1 MSLLAGRQWQ
11 NQLFVLLHTVH
22 SRGGKESDQSSVFT
36 PFSTGSV
43 CKHILLPLLPPS
55 IKVSVG
61 WLKSLIKVNP
71 PPDLVNL
78 LFHHY
83 SGFHDAPKRNISY
96 RAWRRQSTQSHSV
109 FAWNTDGWMDGNWDT
124 ANVELVCLIALTQ
137 LSQVFFFF
145 FSFGLEDFSL
155 LFWCVWTNRVQ
166 REMWTS
172 ASQCLTRP
180 RRELEIDRLP

>member
-83 SGFHDAPKRNISY
+83 SGFHDAPKRNISD

-145 FSFGLEDFSL
+145 FFLLAWRISL
-155 LFWCVWTNRVQ
+155 CYFDVCERIES
-166 REMWTS
+166 REKCEHLRLS
-172 ASQCLTRP
+172 ASQGP
-180 RRELEIDRLP
+180 GGSWK